1 MARSASPLPVMM
13 MHGYLGAELHEIKTH
28 FVRLIAGLVV
38 EAVFCQAH
46 ERGIFFNQQDE
57 LRAAVGV

>member
-1 MARSASPLPVMM
+1 MM